1 MLLCSERFSP
11 SAFMGR
17 EWSVAEEDERANQPT
32 SFEVEAIKL
41 ISCLPQG
48 TLYPTGETCLKLLK
62 KMPEVR
68 LGGRAFLACWENQ
81 SALPS
86 EWKEPFTF
94 VFFDGLILAHTNGN
108 RYSLYLTWERDT
120 WKWYSC
126 WLGNTRWARSLSA
139 ML

>member
-48 TLYPTGETCLKLLK
+48 T
-62 KMPEVR
+62 EVR